1 MIRNF
6 SRRDLLRS
14 GTSAASILILGARS
28 ITPVFAAA
36 PPSLE
41 QFIAISR
48 KLTGHQSLD
57 SDMGKNILDA
67 FVAAGQAGDIVTL
80 FGDPAPEQSQL
91 KIASAIVAAWYSGI
105 SPRPGASQV
114 TGFNEALVWDALTY
128 TKPWGS
134 CGGETGYWGEPP
146 SEQEP

>member
-1 MIRNF
+1 
-6 SRRDLLRS
+6 
-14 GTSAASILILGARS
+14 
-28 ITPVFAAA
+28 
-36 PPSLE
+36 
-41 QFIAISR
+41 
-48 KLTGHQSLD
+48 
-57 SDMGKNILDA
+57 MGKNILDA